1 VIIVSDPPAYEQQAI
16 SYMQDKTDIRVRNPE
31 ELGRYL
37 SYYPHTYPCLVEFY
51 VTTHHSGRTYVAA
64 VDCIKK
70 TAKSIVYPR
79 TNVCK
84 DNHWHKLN
92 TAAGYGPI
100 VKQIAARYIC
110 KFVTHVSKRE
120 MASISEKK
128 ESFLIRGIP
137 YGLKPWENGSSNGN
151 GKGLIMFLLK
161 KEDAKKLVYY
171 KKKREELKKM
181 NLGAWK
187 KNVAKKTSASK
198 VERLLRLYKGAR
210 EARGLEED
218 DIQY

>member
-1 VIIVSDPPAYEQQAI
+1 MIIVSDPPAYEQQAI

-128 ESFLIRGIP
+128 EPFLIRGIP
-137 YGLKPWENGSSNGN
+137 FDDGR
-151 GKGLIMFLLK
+151 GLIMFLLK
-161 KEDAKKLVYY
+161 KEDAKRLVYY
-171 KKKREELKKM
+171 KKEREKLKKM
-181 NLGAWK
+181 YMLSMNLKTWK
-187 KNVAKKTSASK
+187 KDLAKKTSASK
-198 VERLLRLYKGAR
+198 IERLLRTYVDAR
-210 EARGLEED
+210 DARRDARED